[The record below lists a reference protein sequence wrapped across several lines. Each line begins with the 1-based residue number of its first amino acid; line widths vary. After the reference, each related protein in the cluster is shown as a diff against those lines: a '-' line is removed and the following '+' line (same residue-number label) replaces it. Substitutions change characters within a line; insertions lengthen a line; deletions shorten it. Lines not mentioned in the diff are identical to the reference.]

1 MRGKLLAGA
10 LLSGISLS
18 MSVGLLAT
26 SAWLISM
33 ASTRPPAATLK
44 VAIVTVCFFGLGRGV
59 IRYLGRLQEH
69 SAALAFQSSLRVKIY
84 QGLEARLPSSFFG
97 TKRGSYL
104 QRMANE
110 SEQVL
115 DLWLRLASPLL
126 AAVISGAVG
135 IGIGYWLDPT
145 IGYYF
150 AALFLAAVLL
160 VPLIAAFTGESA
172 TRAASEEVLVERFV
186 ATLDELDES
195 IIFGKSGQI
204 ERELGAI
211 AAELDSIDF
220 RGSKWAGTADAVL
233 ALLMGAAVIVGLLNS
248 ENVALVNVAV
258 VILLP
263 LAIFDGLTGLGA
275 AFTSLPGLVT
285 SWRRL
290 QAMPLTE
297 VSEGKPSSVMS
308 VMSVKDL
315 VPENVAGRL
324 LPISFDVKRGELL
337 SISGASGVGKSSLL
351 HALVGFIGCTGT
363 VPQLTP
369 ANSSVLLQ
377 SDHLFM
383 MSIAENLKIGKP
395 DATEE
400 ELWQVLADVELAE
413 LVRSLPGG
421 ISTHVGSMGYN
432 FSVGEQQRLK
442 LARLFLRESDIYLLD
457 EPFEYLDEAQGKR
470 IAARMVSRFRGGAT
484 VITSHLPISGATQ
497 ALVLRSITQ

>member
-1 MRGKLLAGA
+1 MKGKLLAGA

-44 VAIVTVCFFGLGRGV
+44 VAIVAVCFFGLGRGV
-59 IRYLGRLQEH
+59 IRYLGRLLEH

-97 TKRGSYL
+97 SKRGSYL

-135 IGIGYWLDPT
+135 IGIGYLLDPT

-195 IIFGKSGQI
+195 IIFGKSAQI
-204 ERELGAI
+204 EKELGAI
-211 AAELDSIDF
+211 TAELDSIDF
-220 RGSKWAGTADAVL
+220 RGSTWAGTADAVL

-248 ENVALVNVAV
+248 DNVALVNVAV

-290 QAMPLTE
+290 KAMPLAE
-297 VSEGKPSSVMS
+297 ASQRKFSSVMS
-308 VMSVKDL
+308 VRDL

-363 VPQLTP
+363 LPQLTP

-383 MSIAENLKIGKP
+383 MSIAENLKIGKL

-400 ELWQVLADVELAE
+400 ELWHVLADVELAE

-421 ISTHVGSMGYN
+421 IDTHVGSMGYN
-432 FSVGEQQRLK
+432 FSGGEQQRLK

-470 IAARMVSRFRGGAT
+470 IAARMLSRFQGGAT

-497 ALVLRSITQ
+497 KLILRAITQ

>member
-1 MRGKLLAGA
+1 
-10 LLSGISLS
+10 
-18 MSVGLLAT
+18 
-26 SAWLISM
+26 M

-44 VAIVTVCFFGLGRGV
+44 VAIVTVCFFGLGRGI

-69 SAALAFQSSLRVKIY
+69 SAALAFQSSLRVKLY

-135 IGIGYWLDPT
+135 IGIGFWLDPT

-150 AALFLAAVLL
+150 AALFLAAVVL

-172 TRAASEEVLVERFV
+172 TRAQSEEVLVERFV

-195 IIFGKSGQI
+195 IIFGKSAQI
-204 ERELGAI
+204 ESELGAI
-211 AAELDSIDF
+211 TAELDSIDF
-220 RGSKWAGTADAVL
+220 RGSKWAGAADAVL
-233 ALLMGAAVIVGLLNS
+233 ALLMGAAVIVGLLNTH
-248 ENVALVNVAV
+248 NVAVVNVAV

-297 VSEGKPSSVMS
+297 VSERKASS

-315 VPENVAGRL
+315 VPENVAGRIH
-324 LPISFDVKRGELL
+324 PISFDVKPGELL

-351 HALVGFIGCTGT
+351 HALVGFIGCIGT
-363 VPQLTP
+363 MPQLTP

-400 ELWQVLADVELAE
+400 ELWQVLADVELAA

-421 ISTHVGSMGYN
+421 IDTDVGSMGYN
-432 FSVGEQQRLK
+432 FSGGEQQRLK
-442 LARLFLRESDIYLLD
+442 LARLFLRESDVYLLD

-470 IAARMVSRFRGGAT
+470 IAARMVLRFQGGAT

-497 ALVLRSITQ
+497 SLVLRSITQ